1 MGDSRCCLVS
11 CQQLCCITTAL
22 QRGWG
27 SQLLA
32 HRTELKHLFFLE
44 KKNPT
49 FLTFISQK
57 LKNQISPNVTAIIA
71 LRFLVH

>member
-27 SQLLA
+27 VAAPHTQNRA
-32 HRTELKHLFFLE
+32 ETPVFFRK
-44 KKNPT
+44 KKNT

>member
-27 SQLLA
+27 SQLLT

-44 KKNPT
+44 KKKT
-49 FLTFISQK
+49 HISNLHFPK
-57 LKNQISPNVTAIIA
+57 AKKSN
-71 LRFLVH
+71 